1 MHNPVSREERREEEG
16 VEKEGKME
24 IEGKEKGEERE
35 ERREEGGEE
44 MEEREEEGE
53 EREGKK
59 GSTRTNPSG
68 SSLVAYCL
76 VFCDGRL
83 YLMFR

>member
-1 MHNPVSREERREEEG
+1 
-16 VEKEGKME
+16 ME

-44 MEEREEEGE
+44 ME

-76 VFCDGRL
+76 VFCDRRL

>member
-1 MHNPVSREERREEEG
+1 
-16 VEKEGKME
+16 ME

-44 MEEREEEGE
+44 ME

>member
-1 MHNPVSREERREEEG
+1 MSREERREEEG

-44 MEEREEEGE
+44 MEERE
-53 EREGKK
+53 GKK

-68 SSLVAYCL
+68 SSLVAYRL
-76 VFCDGRL
+76 VFCDRRL